1 MELPLQ
7 AVLVLLVVAALAAT
21 VLRDVLSAI
30 IVFTI
35 FSLAASVTYV
45 LLSAPDVAL
54 TEAAVGAGI
63 TSVLFLVTIARTV
76 RPVGDRLLIAVDRR
90 AAIAAVALAGVLAV
104 GVAGLPPA
112 GAADSV
118 VASGP
123 VTSYYLAEAYAET
136 GVKNAVTAVLAAYR
150 GFDTLGE
157 AVVVIAAGVAV
168 LLVLHQEDL
177 V

>member
-90 AAIAAVALAGVLAV
+90 AAVAAVALAGVLAV

-123 VTSYYLAEAYAET
+123 VTSYYLSEAYAET

-157 AVVVIAAGVAV
+157 AVVVIAAGIAV
-168 LLVLHQEDL
+168 LLVLHQENL